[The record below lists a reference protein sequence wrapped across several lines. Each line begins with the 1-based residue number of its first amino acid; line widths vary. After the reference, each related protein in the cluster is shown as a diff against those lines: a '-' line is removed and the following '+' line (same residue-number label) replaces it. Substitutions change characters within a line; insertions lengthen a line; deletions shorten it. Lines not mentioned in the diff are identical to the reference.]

1 MSDSLESLRQAFLS
15 PADAFSPIPFWFWNG
30 DLTMDELKRQIHDFK
45 DKGVAGFVIHPRM
58 GLSREIPY
66 LSAEYFSFVRF
77 AVEEAASLGMKVV
90 LYDEG
95 MYPSGSAHGQVVQG
109 NPEYA
114 SRGLLMLEFPWQ
126 EGFTELPLKL
136 EPSQKP
142 VSVLAVKKTGSGS
155 YIRESVIKGSFAKD
169 KISFSDPESHFPEME
184 TALAQTSEGWTI
196 LIFLECPSGG
206 TIRGVHF
213 GEDDG
218 EPYAPPSA
226 DLLNPDAME
235 KYIRLT
241 HDRYFEELRTYF
253 GTTVIAMFT
262 DEPCIL
268 GRGHKKGMLP
278 WTWNYMDCF
287 LEQGLKETDLPSLFL
302 DGGPD
307 TGKIRESFHH
317 GINQRLSLTY
327 YQPLSRW
334 CQEHGIALTGHPEK
348 SDDIGFLKFFHI
360 PGQDIVWRW
369 VAPEDGKGL
378 TGPHSTMAK
387 CASDAARHAGR
398 LRNANECFGC
408 CGPQGDHWAF
418 SADDMKWYM
427 DWLFVRG
434 TNLLFPHAFY
444 YSLEGE
450 RRQGER
456 PPDVGLNNLWWKDY
470 AYIATYVKRLCW
482 LLTGSVNRASLAVLC
497 SEDHLPWRIC
507 KPLFENQIEF
517 NYLERDLL
525 FSEACRVEDGKLLI
539 ANQAYSLLLVED
551 LGLLPSDPNRKLEA
565 FTQGGG
571 RVLSFPIHSER
582 EEAQQCELIEILRNS
597 LMEEPLFLPSH
608 KGLRISRGYKGDMPY
623 YLLTNEGE
631 EAVDGILHVMD
642 KGGKAELWK
651 AWEGTCTPLAA
662 SASQLRTQA
671 YAIGLKRRESAIL
684 ILSPRARSED
694 LPQEPSNPLTE
705 KVLPS
710 SEIILKEPWTL
721 RGLPSPAPEA
731 LALRQGLTC
740 WTSWENM
747 DNFSGTLTYE
757 TTFHLD
763 APLPFTRVLLSLG
776 RVCEMARVNVNGT
789 DLAPCLWAPYEW
801 EVTHLLREGQNLL
814 AVEVTNSIS
823 NRLSKSKRPS
833 GLFGPVSL
841 KFN

>member
-15 PADAFSPIPFWFWNG
+15 PADDFTPIPFWFWNG
-30 DLTMDELKRQIHDFK
+30 DLTTDELKRQIHDFK

-58 GLSREIPY
+58 GLSRDIPY

-77 AVEEAASLGMKVV
+77 AVEEAATLGMKVV

-114 SRGLLMLEFPWQ
+114 SRGLLMLEMPWQ
-126 EGFTELPLKL
+126 EGLTELPLKL

-155 YIRESVIKGSFAKD
+155 YIKESVTKGVFARD
-169 KISFSDPESHFPEME
+169 KMIFSPPENHFQQTDPP
-184 TALAQTSEGWTI
+184 LAQTSEGWTV
-196 LIFLECPSGG
+196 LVFVESPSGG

-218 EPYAPPSA
+218 EPGAPPSA

-235 KYIRLT
+235 KFIRLT
-241 HDRYFEELRTYF
+241 HDRYYDELKAYF

-268 GRGHKKGMLP
+268 GRRHNKGMLP
-278 WTWNYMDCF
+278 WTWDYMNCF
-287 LEQGLKETDLPSLFL
+287 TEQGFNETDLPSLFL

-317 GINQRLSLTY
+317 GINQTLSRTY

-334 CQEHGIALTGHPEK
+334 CGEHGIALTGHPEK
-348 SDDIGFLKFFHI
+348 SDDMGFLKYFHI

-369 VAPEDGKGL
+369 VAPEEGKGL

-398 LRNANECFGC
+398 LKNANECFGC

-450 RRQGER
+450 HRQGER

-470 AYIATYVKRLCW
+470 ASIATYVKRLCW

-497 SEDHLPWRIC
+497 SEDHLPWRIV

-525 FSEACRVEDGKLLI
+525 FSEACRVEGGKLLI
-539 ANQAYSLLLVED
+539 ANQSYSLLLVEEPD
-551 LGLLPSDPNRKLEA
+551 LLPSEPDSKLEA

-571 RVLSFPIHSER
+571 SVLIFPIESER
-582 EEAQQCELIEILRNS
+582 EEAQQCELIETLRVS
-597 LMEEPLFLPSH
+597 LTEEPLFLPSH
-608 KGLRISRGYKGDMPY
+608 RDLRISCGFKGDMPY

-631 EAVDGILHVMD
+631 QEINGVLHVKD
-642 KGGKAELWK
+642 KGGRAELWK
-651 AWEGTCTPLAA
+651 AWEGTCAPLAA
-662 SASQLRTQA
+662 GSSQLRTQA
-671 YAIGLKRRESAIL
+671 FAIGLKRRESAIVML
-684 ILSPRARSED
+684 DPRKRSEAPLLEPVD
-694 LPQEPSNPLTE
+694 PLMDKAPAPQET
-705 KVLPS
+705 VLQG
-710 SEIILKEPWTL
+710 PWTL
-721 RGLPSPAPEA
+721 RGLPSSAPKA
-731 LALRQGLTC
+731 LALKQALTC

-747 DNFSGTLTYE
+747 DNYSGTLTYE
-757 TTFHLD
+757 TTFQLD
-763 APLPFTRVLLSLG
+763 GPLHFTEVLLSLG
-776 RVCEMARVNVNGT
+776 RVCEMARINVNGT

-801 EVTHLLREGQNLL
+801 EVTHLLKEGQNLL
-814 AVEVTNSIS
+814 AVEVTNSIA

-841 KFN
+841 KFS